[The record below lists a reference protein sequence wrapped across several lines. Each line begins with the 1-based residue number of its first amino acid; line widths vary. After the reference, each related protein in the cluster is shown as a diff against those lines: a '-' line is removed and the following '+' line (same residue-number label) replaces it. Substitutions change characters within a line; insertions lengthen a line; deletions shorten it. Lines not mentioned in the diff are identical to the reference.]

1 MEEILNERAVE
12 TKLQLLCDKSLIDNY
27 DKADEV
33 IIYYLFSERRRSDL
47 DPKPTQ
53 KMMMI
58 FKDSIRNFYI
68 TNKTTSN
75 INIQSVCKDKNL
87 Y

>member
-12 TKLQLLCDKSLIDNY
+12 TKIQLLCDKTLIDNY

-33 IIYYLFSERRRSDL
+33 LNCYLFSERRRSDL

-58 FKDSIRNFYI
+58 FEDSIFNFYI
-68 TNKTTSN
+68 KNKAASN

-87 Y
+87 H